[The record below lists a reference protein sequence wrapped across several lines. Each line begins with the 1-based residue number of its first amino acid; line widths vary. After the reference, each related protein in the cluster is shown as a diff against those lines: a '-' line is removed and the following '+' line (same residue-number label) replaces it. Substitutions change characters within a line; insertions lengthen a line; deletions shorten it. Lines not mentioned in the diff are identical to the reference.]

1 MRYTLVPE
9 AGERRLDPLST
20 RRRGPQ
26 FLQHE
31 IRRRLQSG
39 PVRFTLQL
47 QIAAPGDEVN
57 DPASNWPSE
66 RQRVNAGTVEV
77 TGLDTERETGDDVL
91 VFDPTRLCEGIEC
104 SEDPVLRYRSPAYR
118 TSVFGAD
125 LRLMTDKCTAAEI
138 PDQSGRVAVV
148 TGAKQRPGGGHRPRA
163 GRERGERPD
172 RVPQRAEGGT
182 GRRGHPPQR
191 LRGPGQGAR
200 ARSRQR
206 GLGAEVRRGAGLR
219 SEQERLDL
227 LVCNAGVMAP
237 PRRETQDGFESQLG
251 TNHLGHFALTG
262 LLLDSLLAAPE
273 PRVVVLSSG
282 AHRIGKVNFDDLQS
296 ERSYNNW
303 LAYGQSKLANLMFC
317 FELQRRVTAAGSGLR
332 SLAAHPGYAA
342 TNLQSAS
349 VTRFYEKGLMALT
362 NKVIAQSAEMGA
374 LPTLY
379 AATAPD
385 LPGGAFVGPDG
396 FMEQRGYPHI
406 VTAAG
411 KAYDRAGVAAAVAD
425 LRAAHGSALRRSRRC
440 PYSWCRRRQRRRA
453 CLRLRSPR

>member
-1 MRYTLVPE
+1 VRYTLVPE

-125 LRLMTDKCTAAEI
+125 LGLMTDKCTAAEI

-163 GRERGERPD
+163 GASGASVLIACRNVQKGERAAED
-172 RVPQRAEGGT
+172 IRRSVSGARVKVRELDLASVASVRRFAEGLASD
-182 GRRGHPPQR
+182 QS
-191 LRGPGQGAR
+191 
-200 ARSRQR
+200 RS
-206 GLGAEVRRGAGLR
+206 
-219 SEQERLDL
+219 DL
-227 LVCNAGVMAP
+227 TCW
-237 PRRETQDGFESQLG
+237 S
-251 TNHLGHFALTG
+251 
-262 LLLDSLLAAPE
+262 
-273 PRVVVLSSG
+273 
-282 AHRIGKVNFDDLQS
+282 
-296 ERSYNNW
+296 
-303 LAYGQSKLANLMFC
+303 
-317 FELQRRVTAAGSGLR
+317 
-332 SLAAHPGYAA
+332 A
-342 TNLQSAS
+342 TPA
-349 VTRFYEKGLMALT
+349 
-362 NKVIAQSAEMGA
+362 
-374 LPTLY
+374 
-379 AATAPD
+379 
-385 LPGGAFVGPDG
+385 
-396 FMEQRGYPHI
+396 
-406 VTAAG
+406 
-411 KAYDRAGVAAAVAD
+411 
-425 LRAAHGSALRRSRRC
+425 
-440 PYSWCRRRQRRRA
+440 
-453 CLRLRSPR
+453 